1 MSTRQE
7 GQMKKVRASVKIE
20 DEQIK
25 LDSIP
30 SDSTITQF
38 IKSGQAAFGSI
49 DPRSLQDCNET
60 SYEVQKWMLDRVRER
75 LAAASDLYH
84 DDILILRSLLK
95 LEYSADT
102 TGYQYLQ
109 PELSRLM
116 ISNLTY
122 AAAFTKSVW
131 DASLNEVPRTFK
143 DEVLRDV
150 ARVLGDVCIDMR
162 KYETIEGQLAIP
174 ARNNNGDL
182 PKPCPL
188 NKLSAAQLGE
198 FTKQLYGSGH
208 YKPVEFMLA
217 NLRSAMDHALIMDLH
232 TLYVPFLQE
241 LIGLML
247 MYGIPLTNAIY
258 SAFFE
263 SVLLNYLQRFV
274 GQEPAQRDS
283 VEHSSWTTRAT
294 AARGRLEAFDHSYF
308 QDILGDRYG
317 AAVLPALMKLQGST
331 AVSEQAHSRFD
342 SLTTSATAGAGP
354 GSMKSLLTTNDDK
367 IDPTLA
373 ASTLPL
379 AT

>member
-1 MSTRQE
+1 
-7 GQMKKVRASVKIE
+7 
-20 DEQIK
+20 
-25 LDSIP
+25 
-30 SDSTITQF
+30 
-38 IKSGQAAFGSI
+38 
-49 DPRSLQDCNET
+49 
-60 SYEVQKWMLDRVRER
+60 MLDRVRER
-75 LAAASDLYH
+75 LAAASDFYH

-109 PELSRLM
+109 SELSRLM

-122 AAAFTKSVW
+122 AAAFTKSVC
-131 DASLNEVPRTFK
+131 DASLNEVPRRFK

-150 ARVLGDVCIDMR
+150 ARGLGDVCIDMR
-162 KYETIEGQLAIP
+162 RYETIEGQLAIHK
-174 ARNNNGDL
+174 RNKNGDS
-182 PKPCPL
+182 PRPCPL
-188 NKLSAAQLGE
+188 DKLSAAQLGE
-198 FTKQLYGSGH
+198 FTKQFYASGH
-208 YKPVEFMLA
+208 YKPVEAMLA
-217 NLRSAMDHALIMDLH
+217 NLRSAIDQALIMDLH

-247 MYGIPLTNAIY
+247 MYGIPLDNAIY

-274 GQEPAQRDS
+274 GQEPAQENTA
-283 VEHSSWTTRAT
+283 EHCSWTPRAA

-317 AAVLPALMKLQGST
+317 AVILPALMKLQGST
-331 AVSEQAHSRFD
+331 AVPPQAHRRFEP
-342 SLTTSATAGAGP
+342 LTITATAEAGAGSTK
-354 GSMKSLLTTNDDK
+354 GLLMINEDK
-367 IDPTLA
+367 TDPVLT

>member
-1 MSTRQE
+1 
-7 GQMKKVRASVKIE
+7 MKKAEASVKIE
-20 DEQIK
+20 DAQIR

-30 SDSTITQF
+30 RSSTIAQF

-49 DPRSLQDCNET
+49 DPQILQGCNET
-60 SYEVQKWMLDRVRER
+60 SGGMQKWMLDRVHEQ

-102 TGYQYLQ
+102 TGYQHLRS
-109 PELSRLM
+109 ELSRLM

-122 AAAFTKSVW
+122 AAAFTKSVS
-131 DASLNEVPRTFK
+131 DASLNEVPRRFK

-150 ARVLGDVCIDMR
+150 ARDLGDICIDMR
-162 KYETIEGQLAIP
+162 NYETIEGQVAVHL
-174 ARNNNGDL
+174 RNKDGES

-188 NKLSAAQLGE
+188 EKLSAAQLGD
-198 FTKQLYGSGH
+198 FTKQFYGSGL
-208 YKPVEFMLA
+208 YKPVESMLA
-217 NLRSAMDHALIMDLH
+217 NLRSAMDQALTMDLH

-274 GQEPAQRDS
+274 GQEPAQRS
-283 VEHSSWTTRAT
+283 SAEHDLWAPRAA

-308 QDILGDRYG
+308 REILG
-317 AAVLPALMKLQGST
+317 
-331 AVSEQAHSRFD
+331 EHF
-342 SLTTSATAGAGP
+342 TTST
-354 GSMKSLLTTNDDK
+354 
-367 IDPTLA
+367 
-373 ASTLPL
+373 
-379 AT
+379 